1 MLTMSLTKLKTKK
14 LKGNASRYKKKE
26 EQRMELPG
34 CWLVDQRN
42 RDGKWEREKETE
54 IETQKEKE

>member
-1 MLTMSLTKLKTKK
+1 
-14 LKGNASRYKKKE
+14 
-26 EQRMELPG
+26 MELPG